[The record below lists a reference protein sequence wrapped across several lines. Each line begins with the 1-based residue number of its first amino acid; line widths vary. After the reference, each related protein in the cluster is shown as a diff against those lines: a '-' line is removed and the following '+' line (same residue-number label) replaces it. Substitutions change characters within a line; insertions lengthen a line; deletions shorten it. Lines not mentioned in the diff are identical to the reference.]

1 MSLNTGE
8 GLRPGRFCRGRRWHV
23 VALVGVASLLAVA
36 CGSDDIESSPESSA
50 GELPAPSTEVPLTT
64 VPEAAT
70 TPREAPGASSSV
82 PSPPLEV
89 VITTSVLAAAVEP
102 LLDGIAEVTV
112 LMPNGSDP
120 HDFSPSARDAERIT
134 RADLVIQNGLGLE
147 EGLVDLIDSRQGPTF
162 AVTAHVDLLAI
173 TEDKLDDA
181 DAHDHGDEGA
191 HDHGDEDAHEH
202 GDDEAHDHGSE
213 DPHVWVDPLVMS
225 QMVDDLG
232 AQLEQLTGVSLGD
245 RVEQLRADLES
256 LDARLRVVMEP
267 VAPCLLVTGHDSLSY
282 FAARYGCEVIGAIIP
297 SLSSTAEASAGEL
310 ADLRALAQQVGV
322 AAIFTELGT
331 PSRVAEQIASEVGVP
346 LIELATHLVPDE
358 GGYDQFMLDLATT
371 VAEALS

>member
-8 GLRPGRFCRGRRWHV
+8 GLRPGRLYRGRRWHV

-36 CGSDDIESSPESSA
+36 CGSDDTESSPESGAEESR
-50 GELPAPSTEVPLTT
+50 APSTEVTLTT

-70 TPREAPGASSSV
+70 TPREAPSASPAPSSV

-162 AVTAHVDLLAI
+162 AVTDHVDLLAI

-181 DAHDHGDEGA
+181 DA

-267 VAPCLLVTGHDSLSY
+267 VAPCVLVTGHDSLSY

-346 LIELATHLVPDE
+346 LVELATHLVPDE